1 MKRDY
6 KLFVQDILNAI
17 NDIEEFIGGMDYI
30 QFSGDEKTKS
40 AVVWQIHIIG
50 EATKN
55 IPKSISEKYNELPWK
70 YMARIR
76 DKIAHFYFG
85 IDYEIVW
92 DVVKNKLPGIRPAI
106 ERVLS
111 ELESTEGPSAPS
123 PPPGGGDGEKEKS
136 DEK

>member
-1 MKRDY
+1 MTREY
-6 KLFVQDILNAI
+6 KLFIKDIVEAI
-17 NDIEEFIGGMDYI
+17 KDLELFIGEMDYEEFLKDK
-30 QFSGDEKTKS
+30 KTQK

-55 IPKSISEKYNELPWK
+55 IPASIREKYKKAPWK

-92 DVVKNKLPGIRPAI
+92 NVIKEKLPEIKPVI
-106 ERVLS
+106 EKILKD
-111 ELESTEGPSAPS
+111 LTGNN
-123 PPPGGGDGEKEKS
+123 KI
-136 DEK
+136 

>member
-1 MKRDY
+1 MNRDY
-6 KLFVQDILNAI
+6 KLFVKDILEAI
-17 NDIEEFIGGMDYI
+17 KDIDIFMGDIDYEEFLKDK
-30 QFSGDEKTKS
+30 KTQK

-55 IPKSISEKYNELPWK
+55 IPKTIREKYKDVPWK

-92 DVVKNKLPGIRPAI
+92 NVIKENLPKIKPIIEKMLKDLARNNK
-106 ERVLS
+106 
-111 ELESTEGPSAPS
+111 T
-123 PPPGGGDGEKEKS
+123 
-136 DEK
+136 

>member
-6 KLFVQDILNAI
+6 KLFVQDILQAI
-17 NDIEEFIGGMDYI
+17 KDIEMFVKDMDYAA
-30 QFSGDEKTKS
+30 FSVDEKTKS

-55 IPKSISEKYNELPWK
+55 LPKSITDKYEELPWK

-92 DVVKNKLPGIRPAI
+92 DVVKSKLPEIRPKI
-106 ERVLS
+106 ERVIR
-111 ELESTEGPSAPS
+111 ELE
-123 PPPGGGDGEKEKS
+123 GEKPGEQ
-136 DEK
+136 

>member
-6 KLFVQDILNAI
+6 KLFVQDILQAI
-17 NDIEEFIGGMDYI
+17 KDIEIFVKDMDYTN
-30 QFSGDEKTKS
+30 FSVDEKTKS

-55 IPKSISEKYNELPWK
+55 IPKSMTAKYDELPWK

-92 DVVKNKLPGIRPAI
+92 DVVKNKLPGIRPGI
-106 ERVLS
+106 ERILS
-111 ELESTEGPSAPS
+111 EIENPEGPSAV
-123 PPPGGGDGEKEKS
+123 PPPSNEK
-136 DEK
+136 